1 MRILSPLILLK
12 GGIHYLGEQREKSFF
27 YKLIFWEIY
36 LGYERYRFSGGQQLS
51 DVRTATSEDSNLR
64 DRDRYERAGA
74 GEIPSITGAEEESED
89 RLYRPRRGTSETGTT
104 DTTLA
109 SSAET
114 GAPKEE
120 EEEEEYPGPGRLS
133 KKPSFAWLPGLLSRS
148 GSRGSSIFGDREK
161 EREKGASTDEYTSS
175 QASLSGLDHEAL
187 ARRIEKRLNKRRRKE
202 KRKMAQIYVCD
213 FVVVFFFSREIF
225 FRRLLNI

>member
-1 MRILSPLILLK
+1 M
-12 GGIHYLGEQREKSFF
+12 
-27 YKLIFWEIY
+27 
-36 LGYERYRFSGGQQLS
+36 
-51 DVRTATSEDSNLR
+51 RTATSEDSTLR
-64 DRDRYERAGA
+64 DRDRDHHERARA
-74 GEIPSITGAEEESED
+74 GGRPSMAGAEGESEG
-89 RLYRPRRGTSETGTT
+89 RLYRPRRGTSETETT

-120 EEEEEYPGPGRLS
+120 EEEEYPEKLT

-175 QASLSGLDHEAL
+175 QASLSGLDQEAL

-202 KRKMAQIYVCD
+202 KRKMAQIYVC
-213 FVVVFFFSREIF
+213 VLRCGFFFRVC
-225 FRRLLNI
+225 